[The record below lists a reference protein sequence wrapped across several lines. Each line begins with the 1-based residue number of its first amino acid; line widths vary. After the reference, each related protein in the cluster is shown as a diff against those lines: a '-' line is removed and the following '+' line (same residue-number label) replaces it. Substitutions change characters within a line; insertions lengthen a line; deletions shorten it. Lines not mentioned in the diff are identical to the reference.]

1 MFFSPLQ
8 QPKRHGWLVACV
20 SAVLLA
26 LITQSAVTQ
35 AATTAGSPPR
45 AVIAFTITY
54 FADGTVNLTRTNV
67 TVWNDY
73 PVDFADSLL
82 FSVSSML
89 NQAVGSAGATTTNA
103 TATPEPESDDG
114 MAVWLIILIAVG
126 GVALVVAIALGIY
139 YGVVLKNKTPQAAGY
154 DQITPATPGSRV
166 GSLANGNKI
175 IQIALVHPGR
185 NNSAYN
191 PMPMNIP

>member
-1 MFFSPLQ
+1 MLFSPLL
-8 QPKRHGWLVACV
+8 QPKQHGWLACI
-20 SAVLLA
+20 SAILLA
-26 LITQSAVTQ
+26 LVTQ
-35 AATTAGSPPR
+35 AAVTSGSPK

-54 FADGTVNLTRTNV
+54 FADGTVNV
-67 TVWNDY
+67 TTAGNMTLWGDF
-73 PVDFADSLL
+73 PVNFADSLL
-82 FSVSSML
+82 YSVSSML

-103 TATPEPESDDG
+103 TTTPAPKSDDG
-114 MAVWLIILIAVG
+114 MAVWLIIIIAVA
-126 GVALVVAIALGIY
+126 GVALVVAIALAIY

-154 DQITPATPGSRV
+154 DQISPATPGSRV

-185 NNSAYN
+185 NNSAYT